1 MYGVLKSTTNT
12 GLDSELQYVFS
23 TPLNV
28 FSNQPAFVSDT
39 MSLKRKTNSQKVQR
53 WEVSAQIMQTNDSP
67 NFLIHSVKNG
77 LDTVFPLR
85 MPQVF
90 TPVKITQTLSLTL
103 TTLRL
108 KGVSLID
115 ISGLGSVNL
124 EGQFISFSSSTKV
137 YLVTGKGNGSGGG
150 IEIAPPLLTNISAGV
165 VIKYGDSVTM
175 YARYDTDT
183 QLGIAYDDGVLSNCG
198 TVKFIEAL

>member
-85 MPQVF
+85 MPQVY
-90 TPVKITQTLSLTL
+90 TPVKITQTLSLTM
-103 TTLRL
+103 TSQRL
-108 KGVSLID
+108 KGISLLD

-124 EGQFISFSSSTKV
+124 EGQFISFSSNTKV

-150 IEIAPPLLTNISAGV
+150 VEIFPPLLVTISSGT